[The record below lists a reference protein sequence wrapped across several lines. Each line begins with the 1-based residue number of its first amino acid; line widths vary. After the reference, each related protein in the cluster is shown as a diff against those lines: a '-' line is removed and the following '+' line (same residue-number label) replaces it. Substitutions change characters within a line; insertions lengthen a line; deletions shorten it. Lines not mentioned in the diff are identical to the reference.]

1 MLADERFIHFSL
13 FTYRKSLNRF
23 TLAEPERSWLCN
35 NSLSCHGPALA
46 YRLPLTSLSRGR
58 GARLTR
64 RKERNTHRASGV
76 AHHPSHHRP
85 AHRIMANDNNVTA
98 TTEMQQ
104 RATNEMQQTVAGCVH
119 CADAIVHNA
128 HSQLTD
134 KRGGRRRS
142 GPDSSDKR
150 AELQGSNESVSYPR
164 RIKVS
169 EIGGSSGCLQALH
182 AQMHGRIKR

>member
-1 MLADERFIHFSL
+1 MSTWMLADERFIHFSL
-13 FTYRKSLNRF
+13 FTYWKSLNRF

-104 RATNEMQQTVAGCVH
+104 RATNEMQQMVAGCVH

-134 KRGGRRRS
+134 KRGGKKKEWTGQLRQKSRTAGKQRERFL
-142 GPDSSDKR
+142 PP
-150 AELQGSNESVSYPR
+150 AHQGE
-164 RIKVS
+164 
-169 EIGGSSGCLQALH
+169 
-182 AQMHGRIKR
+182 